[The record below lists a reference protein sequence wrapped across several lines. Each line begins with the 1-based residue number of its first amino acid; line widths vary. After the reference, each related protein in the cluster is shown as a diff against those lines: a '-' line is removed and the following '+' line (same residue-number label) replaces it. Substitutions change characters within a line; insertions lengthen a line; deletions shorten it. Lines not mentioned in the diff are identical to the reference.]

1 MKVGWYA
8 VIVLADN
15 ATFLLS
21 VNHMV
26 AFRTQ
31 TQNRPHKKDVISLSG
46 STVEHRA
53 RYPEVMGTFSTWVN
67 VFQMFASTSAH
78 AVKTELSSLGLE
90 ESTTPI
96 LPSLAITL

>member
-8 VIVLADN
+8 VTVLADN

-21 VNHMV
+21 VNHMF

-31 TQNRPHKKDVISLSG
+31 SQNRPHKQDVISLSG
-46 STVEHRA
+46 TTVEHRA
-53 RYPEVMGTFSTWVN
+53 WDPEVMGTFSTWVN

-90 ESTTPI
+90 ESTTPM
-96 LPSLAITL
+96 LPSLAIT